1 MSNREETVLDGTPW
15 TLAVDDD
22 AGELHIEHAESGDAY
37 VFDAEGNLRVPGDG
51 DVGDLHEVRDALA
64 SALEDPEEPAQTTA
78 EGGCSV
84 ACNEETGELE
94 LRSEEGISLEAPTIE
109 LAASQTLSLR
119 SRDKLTL
126 DSDSE
131 LAASSNETAIEGT
144 NKLNLAANSRLSL
157 DAVRIQAMASG
168 PMTLQGALI
177 NLN

>member
-64 SALEDPEEPAQTTA
+64 SALEEPTGTAQTA
-78 EGGCSV
+78 GEGCSV
-84 ACNEETGELE
+84 ACDEETGELE

>member
-15 TLAVDDD
+15 TLAVDDE
-22 AGELHIEHAESGDAY
+22 ARELHIEHAESGDAY

-64 SALEDPEEPAQTTA
+64 SALEEPPGTAQTA
-78 EGGCSV
+78 DEGACSV
-84 ACNEETGELE
+84 ACDEETGELK

-109 LAASQTLSLR
+109 LESSRTLSLR
-119 SRDKLTL
+119 SRDAVAVEGNSEVSLT
-126 DSDSE
+126 
-131 LAASSNETAIEGT
+131 
-144 NKLNLAANSRLSL
+144 ANGEVSL
-157 DAVRIQAMASG
+157 DAGLIEAMASG